1 MVTFAISLNP
11 DRGYKTLFMFN
22 ATEHELSTTHKLNKQ
37 QKNKLHLL
45 LSNSFKV
52 YLYHFTKMLAF

>member
-22 ATEHELSTTHKLNKQ
+22 ATEHKLNKQ